1 MITFHFIVSNTSQT
15 LELGEAMNVHEYQA
29 KELMRKFGIKVLN
42 GAVAKSVDEAV
53 EGAKKLGGN
62 IWVVKAQIHAGGRG
76 KAGGVKLAKSL
87 DEVKKYASEILGA
100 TLVTHQTGPEGKKV
114 NTLLIEEGCNIKS
127 EFYLGIVLDRNNSK
141 VTFMASREGGVEIEE
156 IAHKN
161 PDAIIKVAVDPAT
174 GFQPYIGRK
183 LSNALGLDANQ
194 AKEADKFYQGLYN
207 LYMQSD
213 CSIAEIN
220 PLVLT
225 ADGAIIA
232 LDAKLNFD
240 ENALFRHPEIAA
252 YRDFSEES
260 EKEVEASKHGLSYIE
275 LDGNIGCLVNGAG
288 LAMAT
293 LDIIKLH
300 GGNAANFLDVGGGAT
315 KEAVEK
321 AFRIILSDPNVKA
334 ILVNIFGGIMK
345 CDIIAEGVI
354 AAAKAV
360 SLKVPLVVRLEGTN
374 VELGKKIL
382 SESGLAITAAG
393 DLGDAAKKVVAAA
406 KGV

>member
-1 MITFHFIVSNTSQT
+1 
-15 LELGEAMNVHEYQA
+15 MNVHEYQA

-42 GAVAKSVDEAV
+42 GQVAKTVEEAVA
-53 EGAKKLGGN
+53 GAEKLGGK

-76 KAGGVKLAKSL
+76 KAGGVKLAKTL
-87 DEVKKYASEILGA
+87 DEVKKYASEILHS

-114 NTLLIEEGCNIKS
+114 NTLLIEEGCNIAK
-127 EFYLGIVLDRNNSK
+127 EFYLGIVLDRNTSK
-141 VTFMASREGGVEIEE
+141 VTFMASKEGGVEIEE

-161 PDAIIKVAVDPAT
+161 PDAIVKVAVDPAT
-174 GFQPYIGRK
+174 GYQGYMGRI
-183 LSNALGLDANQ
+183 LSNALGLNAEQ
-194 AKEADKFYQGLYN
+194 AKDADRFYKGLYT
-207 LYMQSD
+207 LYIESD

-225 ADGAIIA
+225 GDNQMIA

-240 ENALFRHPEIAA
+240 ENALFRHPEISA
-252 YRDFSEES
+252 YRDLTEES
-260 EKEVEASKHGLSYIE
+260 EKEVEASKYGLSYIE

-288 LAMAT
+288 LAMST
-293 LDIIKLH
+293 LDIIQLH
-300 GGNAANFLDVGGGAT
+300 GGTAANFLDVGGGAS
-315 KEAVEK
+315 KEAVEQ

-382 SESGLAITAAG
+382 NESGLAITAAG

-406 KGV
+406 KGA